1 MNGDQMTI
9 PNTIA
14 IDGPAASGKST
25 LGKLLADTLGFLF
38 FDTGVMYRAIT
49 WVAYLSSVPYENEP
63 EITALAEE
71 TNIDVRPA
79 TQKDGRPYDVLA
91 NGEDITWQI
100 RFPEVDFNVSLV
112 SSYSGV
118 RKALTKLQRG
128 IGLRGNVVMVGRD
141 IGTVVL
147 PDAALKIYLDASVEQ
162 RALRRYNE
170 LIIRSEDA
178 VYAEILSAM
187 RERDRFD
194 SNRDI
199 APLKV
204 AGDAVIICSD
214 DMDID
219 QVLEK
224 AVELAQDYIP
234 VKARSSERSESNE
247 HNKAQKTD

>member
-1 MNGDQMTI
+1 MTI
-9 PNTIA
+9 PNTIT

-25 LGKLLADTLGFLF
+25 LGKLLADKLGFLF

-49 WVAYLSSVPYENEP
+49 WVAFISEVPYQDEP
-63 EITALAEE
+63 EITTLAEDS
-71 TNIDVRPA
+71 NIDVRPA
-79 TQKDGRPYDVLA
+79 SQKDGRQYDVLV
-91 NGEDITWQI
+91 NEEDITWQI
-100 RFPEVDFNVSLV
+100 RTSEVDSNVSLV

-118 RKALTKLQRG
+118 RNALTKLQRR

-170 LIIRSEDA
+170 LIERGEETI
-178 VYAEILSAM
+178 YAEILTAM
-187 RERDRFD
+187 QERDRFD

-204 AGDAVIICSD
+204 ADDAVIICSND
-214 DMDID
+214 LDID
-219 QVLEK
+219 QVLER
-224 AVELAQDYIP
+224 AFEFAQDYFP
-234 VKARSSERSESNE
+234 TYARSADCSESGKQNTA
-247 HNKAQKTD
+247 KKPD

>member
-1 MNGDQMTI
+1 MTI

-25 LGKLLADTLGFLF
+25 LGKLLADKLGFLF

-49 WVAYLSSVPYENEP
+49 WIAYLNKVPFEDEP
-63 EITALAEE
+63 KIAALAQN

-79 TQKDGRPYDVLA
+79 SQNDGRHYDILS

-100 RFPEVDFNVSLV
+100 RRPEVDTNVSLV

-118 RKALTKLQRG
+118 RRALTILQRRV
-128 IGLRGNVVMVGRD
+128 GLRGEIVMVGRD

-170 LIIRSEDA
+170 LINRSEDA
-178 VYAEILSAM
+178 VYEEILTAM
-187 RERDRFD
+187 QERDQFD
-194 SNRDI
+194 SNREI

-204 AGDAVIICSD
+204 ADDAVIICSD
-214 DMDID
+214 NLDID
-219 QVLEK
+219 QVLDK
-224 AVELAQDYIP
+224 AFDLSQIFIP
-234 VKARSSERSESNE
+234 PISSPMDDSESNGIISF
-247 HNKAQKTD
+247 D